1 MELGLEHM
9 KPAQLHKVLQEDGL
23 TLDQLKIAVDAGMHM
38 PPEGDRSDM
47 QKWRQRSDRME
58 GPWSPESIN
67 DLNPR
72 RKLFPGMTYSPED
85 LSPNTPVDYS
95 KMREDNKLKG
105 CPLGGRK
112 GPKIDWTNVQLLSR
126 FLPSLAGSNLCSR
139 CLSLTERVQVHFGGR
154 QDPAEAEDER
164 VQQEAARARAQRQ
177 ARPPGQL
184 RSQSSRPQRPAS
196 NPLRCVTFS
205 HLARVLFL
213 FSRVAFR

>member
-126 FLPSLAGSNLCSR
+126 FISEGGKILPKRKTNVCSKKQRELARS
-139 CLSLTERVQVHFGGR
+139 VK
-154 QDPAEAEDER
+154 
-164 VQQEAARARAQRQ
+164 RARQMNLLPYLSKLPEFQR
-177 ARPPGQL
+177 REPPPIFFKRERG
-184 RSQSSRPQRPAS
+184 PP
-196 NPLRCVTFS
+196 
-205 HLARVLFL
+205 HGH
-213 FSRVAFR
+213 